1 MTYTLLDEARHEL
14 PVKKETST
22 QIGEREEN
30 SWELNSLVELRPE
43 KIVDELTWGLVL
55 LARGLILKNKI
66 CVRMESQGQPIRF
79 VVATQ
84 KMQRTVVPAPL
95 HGKGAGRRRVDARRG
110 AQRRGKIEQWVRGRY
125 SRLALGFGHGSFCF
139 LGAGFFGR
147 TLALYLLELPK

>member
-55 LARGLILKNKI
+55 LARGLILENKI
-66 CVRMESQGQPIRF
+66 CVWRVRVSRF
-79 VVATQ
+79 VFFHRRHA
-84 KMQRTVVPAPL
+84 KMQRTVVPAP
-95 HGKGAGRRRVDARRG
+95 RQD
-110 AQRRGKIEQWVRGRY
+110 
-125 SRLALGFGHGSFCF
+125 
-139 LGAGFFGR
+139 
-147 TLALYLLELPK
+147 